1 MSINASAPSSG
12 GDVSPKGYHYH
23 GEAVKFSDGVY
34 SQRVRRP
41 SNVASRQVKYAIDQR
56 VCRLR

>member
-1 MSINASAPSSG
+1 MSINVSAPTSG

-41 SNVASRQVKYAIDQR
+41 SNVELTSKIR
-56 VCRLR
+56 